1 MTNKKQSQEF
11 YVVTRNKR
19 RTEDRNYTNASDAEM
34 RAEKL
39 RSVLREYDP
48 SDVRNVSVIKTQKP
62 NRIR

>member
-1 MTNKKQSQEF
+1 MVNEKQSQEF

-19 RTEDRNYTNASDAEM
+19 RIEDKNYTNTSDAEM

-39 RSVLREYDP
+39 RSALREYDP
-48 SDVRNVSVIKTQKP
+48 SDVRNVSVVKTQKP